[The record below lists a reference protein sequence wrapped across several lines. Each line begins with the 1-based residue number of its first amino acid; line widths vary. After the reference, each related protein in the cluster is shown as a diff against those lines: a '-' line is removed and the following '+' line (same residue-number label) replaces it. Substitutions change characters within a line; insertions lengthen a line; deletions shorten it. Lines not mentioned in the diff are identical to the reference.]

1 MRSVRRLLARWQIV
15 LGLIIVGAFAYV
27 ALAAPYLAPPDDP
40 SNPSGLKRVGRATD
54 QIPHPPSDAARFGTS
69 AGQYDIYYSIVWGT
83 RSAFRFGLTVTL
95 ITAVFGVLLGAL
107 SGYVGGLFGGVVMR
121 ITDALLAFPVIAG
134 VVLFQQLGR
143 PANVTQLLNPIAS
156 LYDLLQIDPL
166 MLALIVF
173 SWMPYARL
181 THASALVVKQADFIQ
196 ASKALGAG
204 TFRML
209 FKHVLP
215 NTVTAALVLAAR
227 DVGVFVILE
236 AAFIFIG
243 LAGSGEWGTLLAAN
257 RNWIIGVRGN
267 PFTYWWVYVPPTIAL
282 ILFGVGWNLL
292 GDGLNDVL
300 NPRQAN

>member
-1 MRSVRRLLARWQIV
+1 MRRVRRLFSHWQIIAGAV
-15 LGLIIVGAFAYV
+15 LVGVFVCV
-27 ALAAPYLAPPDDP
+27 AIAAPQLAPPDDP
-40 SNPSGLKRVGRATD
+40 DNPSGLKRVGRVSD
-54 QIPHPPSDAARFGTS
+54 QVPHPPSDVAKLGTS
-69 AGQYDIYYSIVWGT
+69 AGQYDIYYSIVWGA
-83 RSAFRFGLTVTL
+83 RSALRFGVSVTL
-95 ITAVFGVLLGAL
+95 ITAAFGVIIGAL
-107 SGYVGGLFGGVVMR
+107 SGYVGGLFGGAIMR
-121 ITDALLAFPVIAG
+121 VTDALLAFPVIAG

-143 PANVTQLLNPIAS
+143 PATFTQLINPVATI
-156 LYDLLQIDPL
+156 YDTLQIEPL

-181 THASALVVKQADFIQ
+181 THASALVVRGADFIQ
-196 ASKALGAG
+196 ASRALGVS
-204 TFRML
+204 TPRMI

-215 NTVTAALVLAAR
+215 NTITPALVLAAR

-243 LAGSGEWGTLLAAN
+243 LAGSGEWGQLLAAN

-292 GDGLNDVL
+292 GDGLNDAL
-300 NPRQAN
+300 NPRQRK